1 MTITGQQ
8 VKAARQLLRWTQDT
22 LAAQVRVSP
31 TTIGHFENGKR
42 PPSMLIISTIQRA
55 LEKGGIEFGEGEP
68 GVRRKAKP

>member
-22 LAAQVRVSP
+22 LAAQVRISP

-42 PPSMLIISTIQRA
+42 PPSMLMISTIQRA
-55 LEKGGIEFGEGEP
+55 LERAGVEFVDGEP
-68 GVRRKAKP
+68 GVKLKAKP

>member
-31 TTIGHFENGKR
+31 TTIAHFENGKR
-42 PPSMLIISTIQRA
+42 PPSMLIISESSA
-55 LEKGGIEFGEGEP
+55 P
-68 GVRRKAKP
+68 